1 MHVIESAVVVGRS
14 IGEND
19 VYIINN
25 MITGSNSTIHNPNGI
40 ALELGQEGTLTYK
53 KDVVNNFISFE
64 PSL

>member
-25 MITGSNSTIHNPNGI
+25 PLTGGNSTIHNPNGV

-53 KDVVNNFISFE
+53 KEAVNHFVSFE

>member
-1 MHVIESAVVVGRS
+1 MHVIENAVIVGRS

-25 MITGSNSTIHNPNGI
+25 MITGGNSTIHNLNGI

-53 KDVVNNFISFE
+53 KDAVNNFISFE